1 MSDTYVYESSNETQL
16 TLEPFVNRQVVYV
29 IDQNGSSQY
38 SGQIQLDT
46 SALSNSGKYASYN
59 EAYFNIPIVMRL
71 TATNAEA
78 QTDAFKTVP
87 ASFAL
92 GLKSGYFNLIH
103 SISVEY
109 NNTSVVQLTPYS
121 NFYMNFKMLTSM
133 SRDSLGK
140 YSALLG
146 FYPDTALTF
155 NYGSQDGS
163 DSAFGHGSVNNQDLP
178 AFPVSLT
185 SWALIDGTNNTGFFT
200 RQVQN
205 TAFNPSVGG
214 SSNFISASQCGTIGL
229 NYFRNGLIGD
239 DEYSK
244 WWFVTA
250 TIQLKNIA
258 DFFQKIPLVKG
269 AFLRFIINSNT
280 VEHKIA
286 ITKVS
291 GLATDV
297 SVTQNIITGGTTPV
311 MLGGTERYGGFD
323 AIIQTTDTAG
333 VSTYDI
339 VVSIAR
345 DQKYGVSH
353 PTFQNCRLYC
363 PLYQFNPVQEE
374 QYLTLNKI
382 KTIKYTDI
390 YQYQID
396 VSCSG
401 TPGSLQGSFNNLITN
416 GIPNIKS
423 VIIMPFVGAS
433 SNKTGKAG
441 SQIAPWGSIFA
452 SEPSTTSPFINLTNF
467 NIQVAGINTFVQN
480 ENYDFE
486 AFKNEL
492 ISMNALNGS
501 QVQELDSGLIGYQE
515 FQGGYRFYV
524 ADLSRR
530 LPAEDKVPKSIQLL
544 GTVQSG
550 TIENVTLMIYI
561 EWEKEICIDLETGS
575 KLV

>member
-46 SALSNSGKYASYN
+46 SSLSNSGKYASYN
-59 EAYFNIPIVMRL
+59 EAFFNIPIVMRL
-71 TATNAEA
+71 TATSPAA
-78 QTDAFKTVP
+78 QNISFTNLTP
-87 ASFAL
+87 SFAC

-109 NNTSVVQLTPYS
+109 NNTSVVQLTPYT
-121 NFYMNFKMLTSM
+121 NFYINFKMLTSM
-133 SRDSLGK
+133 SRDSLAK

-146 FYPDTALTF
+146 FYPDSALTF

-163 DSAFGHGSVNNQDLP
+163 NSLYGHGSINNRDKPTLP
-178 AFPVSLT
+178 SALNG
-185 SWALIDGTNNTGFFT
+185 WANIAQGPNVGFFT

-205 TAFNPSVGG
+205 TAFDPTKTGTSF
-214 SSNFISASQCGTIGL
+214 FISASQCGVIGL
-229 NYFRNGLIGD
+229 NYFRKGELGD
-239 DEYSK
+239 DTNSK
-244 WWFVTA
+244 WWFITA
-250 TIQLKNIA
+250 TIQLKNIS

-286 ITKVS
+286 VTKEFGDLV
-291 GLATDV
+291 DI

-311 MLGGTERYGGFD
+311 MIGGTDEAGEGFRPV
-323 AIIQTTDTAG
+323 IDTAEDG
-333 VSTYDI
+333 EATYEI
-339 VVSIAR
+339 VLSIAR

-423 VIIMPFVGAS
+423 VIILPFIGAS
-433 SNKTGKAG
+433 SNKTGKVGA
-441 SQIAPWGSIFA
+441 QIAPWGSIFA
-452 SEPSTTSPFINLTNF
+452 SEPSTNSPFISLTNF

-515 FQGGYRFYV
+515 FQGGYRYYV

-550 TIENVTLMIYI
+550 TISNVTLMVFI
-561 EWEKEICIDLETGS
+561 EWEKEICIDLETGA